1 VIQSSAEKLMRNPK
15 WNDPPALLT
24 GNPTNRLALEHLRG
38 LSAHSD
44 AAEPL
49 CRAVQDL
56 PGAETWSANPLHYG
70 YVIAYTGDIVFG
82 FVSGMQGLCL
92 RLSDDA
98 MRDAI
103 DEGAQAFEEAGDD
116 WVFIALFDP
125 DRRVPR
131 VRHWIEMAYA
141 HACKQ

>member
-1 VIQSSAEKLMRNPK
+1 M
-15 WNDPPALLT
+15 WNDPPASLT
-24 GNPTNRLALEHLRG
+24 GNPMNHGALKYLRG

-49 CRAVQDL
+49 CLAVRDL

-70 YVIAYTGDIVFG
+70 YVIAYIDDLVFG
-82 FVSGMQGLCL
+82 FVAGMRGLCL
-92 RLSDDA
+92 RLPADA

-103 DEGAQAFEEAGDD
+103 GEGAEAFYEAGDD
-116 WVFIALFDP
+116 WVFIELFDL

-131 VRHWIEMAYA
+131 VRHWIETAYA
-141 HACKQ
+141 HALRH